1 MTEGR
6 LSRILR
12 QLHLLARRD
21 IELSQNGRIL
31 RGRIDPV
38 IEDLREEVSKIHDR
52 LLDGLALDALELDLL
67 DYVNWIIGQ
76 QRDTVMQLERQ
87 YA

>member
-6 LSRILR
+6 LNRILR

-21 IELSQNGRIL
+21 VEIGQDGRIL

-38 IEDLREEVSKIHDR
+38 LEDLREEISKVHDR
-52 LLDGLALDALELDLL
+52 LLDGLALDALELDLIG
-67 DYVNWIIGQ
+67 YVDHLIGK
-76 QRDTVMQLERQ
+76 QRDLVTQLERQ